1 MISSQPAASPTPGR
15 TKRDPQP
22 LHQARP
28 LDSWPVAQPGSAR
41 SLRVVGGRLQPAA
54 ATAAASGLETRLRHL
69 LEQVHLQLAAG
80 APRAALETL
89 ESALRLMQDTPAS
102 GVPAIGPM
110 QPWWPPCACARVVVH
125 TLGRFEVLVDG
136 APLCTGR
143 KHPRRTLALLK
154 ALIALGGTRVCR
166 TALVDL
172 LWPDIDGD
180 LGQNALEVTLHRL
193 RGRLRVPEAIVARDG
208 CLALDSALVWV
219 DALAFANG
227 TAPQPIAGGTT
238 PAADVQTMFD
248 LYRGAFLPEDR
259 DSVWSMRM
267 REKLRTRFVRAVAEA
282 AARLEASGQHASA
295 AQLYERALAVDDLA
309 CVFHDGLARCLGR
322 LGRGGEASMAL
333 ERGTRLLRECR
344 EA

>member
-1 MISSQPAASPTPGR
+1 MISSQPAASPAPGR
-15 TKRDPQP
+15 TKRNPQP
-22 LHQARP
+22 LHEVRP
-28 LDSWPVAQPGSAR
+28 LDAWPVTQPGSAR
-41 SLRVVGGRLQPAA
+41 SLHVVAGRQQPAA
-54 ATAAASGLETRLRHL
+54 VTAAASDLETRLCGL
-69 LEQVHLQLAAG
+69 LEQVHLQLLAG
-80 APRAALETL
+80 APLAALETL
-89 ESALRLMQDTPAS
+89 ESALRLMQNAPAPGGPAVTP
-102 GVPAIGPM
+102 V
-110 QPWWPPCACARVVVH
+110 QPSLSPCACARVVVH

-154 ALIALGGTRVCR
+154 ALIALGGSRVCR

-193 RGRLRVPEAIVARDG
+193 RCRLRVPEAIVARDG

-227 TAPQPIAGGTT
+227 TAPQPIAVGT
-238 PAADVQTMFD
+238 PPPFDVQAMFD

-267 REKLRTRFVRAVAEA
+267 REKLRTRFVRSVAEA
-282 AARLEASGQHASA
+282 AARLEASGQYAPA

-309 CVFHDGLARCLGR
+309 CVFHDGLARCLER
-322 LGRGGEASMAL
+322 LGRGSEASMAL
-333 ERGTRLLRECR
+333 ERGTQLLRECR
-344 EA
+344 DA